1 MEWTLRNDLT
11 PSQRRDVEAFFFGFL
26 TNSACMLF
34 YLLYKG
40 VDIGVPYLAT
50 FVSGLAGLLVFTWLR
65 GKFDL
70 LAILVGVIV
79 VGVQTLLAKH
89 SFSIEPRV
97 LFDLISNVQVRHLVI
112 GVVGGPLLVW
122 GAALH
127 SIFLRRD
134 QEPK

>member
-1 MEWTLRNDLT
+1 MTLHCLNERT
-11 PSQRRDVEAFFFGFL
+11 VRRFFFGFL

-40 VDIGVPYLAT
+40 VDIGIPYLAT
-50 FVSGLAGLLVFTWLR
+50 FVSGLGGFIVFTWLR

-70 LAILVGVIV
+70 LAILVGIIV

-97 LFDLISNVQVRHLVI
+97 LFDLINNVQLRHLVI
-112 GVVGGPLLVW
+112 GVVGVPLLVW

-127 SIFLRRD
+127 TCTRTVMT
-134 QEPK
+134 